1 MNVEDKGKVEN
12 HGNHHHG
19 FLEQHPWLLQ
29 RAARSGNHSGLDC
42 TAPLRGANVGKRKM
56 RSISSLLL
64 H

>member
-29 RAARSGNHSGLDC
+29 RAARSGNHSGLDR
-42 TAPLRGANVGKRKM
+42 TRVWNLGPHG
-56 RSISSLLL
+56 
-64 H
+64 